1 MKNLKKVLILAALS
15 VSVLCTGC
23 FADKQLAEENGK
35 VIIDLPPGE
44 KLVNLSS
51 DRFYQYVIRR
61 KRRVDEA
68 KEEYLVD
75 RVSYTDKDQR
85 TGIIL
90 IREH

>member
-1 MKNLKKVLILAALS
+1 MKKVLILALLS
-15 VSVLCTGC
+15 IAVLCTGC
-23 FADKQLAEENGK
+23 FGDKQLAEENGK

-51 DRFYQYVIRR
+51 DRYHQYVIRR

-75 RVSYTDKDQR
+75 RISYTDKDQR